1 MAAKLWFLAAAASL
15 ALSSPALAAEGATAP
30 DLSAA
35 NARLTAILDKN
46 YPALEALYKDLHLH
60 PELGMQEVRTA
71 GILAQNL
78 RKAGFTVTEKVGGT
92 GVVAVLKNG
101 VGPTILVRA
110 DMDALPME
118 EKTGLPW
125 SSKAR
130 ATYEGK
136 DVPVMHAC
144 GHDTHVAYLIGVAQ
158 ALSAMRDS
166 WSGTIVLIGQP
177 AEEPLKGARAMLDDG
192 LLTRFPKPDFG
203 FAAHVTNLPA
213 GTVAIKAGASSSAS
227 DSYSVTFHGRGGHGS
242 MPAAT
247 IDPIPI
253 AARFITDVQTVISR
267 EKDPAAFGVLTIG
280 AINAGSAP
288 NIIPDSAEVKV
299 NLRSQSPQ
307 VRDLLRGG
315 TARSAKAAAMMG
327 NAPEPTITYLSG
339 TGVLMN
345 DEAMASAATAAL
357 TPVFGKGLLYAPAS
371 GQPMSGS
378 EDFSEFVDA
387 GVPSLFFGIGGY
399 DPAVL
404 ADLKAKGEPVP
415 TNHSPFFAP
424 KAEPAI
430 RNAVT
435 AIVLSIVAGVRP
447 TPK

>member
-1 MAAKLWFLAAAASL
+1 MTTKHWLLAAASFVTFFSAGT
-15 ALSSPALAAEGATAP
+15 AQAAP

-35 NARLTAILDKN
+35 NARLTALLDKN

-71 GILAQNL
+71 GILAQHL

-92 GVVAVLKNG
+92 GVVGVLKNG
-101 VGPTILVRA
+101 EGPTILVRA

-125 SSKAR
+125 ASKAR

-136 DVPVMHAC
+136 DVPAMHAC
-144 GHDTHVAYLIGVAQ
+144 GHDTHVAYLVGVAQ

-177 AEEPLKGARAMLDDG
+177 AEETLQGARAMLADG

-203 FAAHVTNLPA
+203 FAAHVSNLPS
-213 GTVAIKAGASSSAS
+213 GQVAIKAGASSAAS
-227 DSYSVTFHGRGGHGS
+227 DSYSIIFHGRGGHGS

-253 AARFITDVQTVISR
+253 AARFITDTQVVISR

-299 NLRSQSPQ
+299 NLRSHAPE
-307 VRDLLRGG
+307 VRELLRSG
-315 TARSAKAAAMMG
+315 TARVAKAAAQMG
-327 NAPEPTITYLSG
+327 NAPEPTITYLTG
-339 TGVLMN
+339 TGALFN
-345 DEAMASAATAAL
+345 DEAMAAAGAAAL
-357 TPVFGKGLLYAPAS
+357 KPVFGDRLIFAPAS
-371 GQPMSGS
+371 VAPMSGS
-378 EDFSEFVDA
+378 EDFSEFVEA

-399 DPAVL
+399 DPKVL
-404 ADLKAKGEPVP
+404 ADLKAKGEPAP

-424 KAEPAI
+424 QAEPAI

-435 AIVLSIVAGVRP
+435 AITLSIIGGVRP
-447 TPK
+447 AAK

>member
-1 MAAKLWFLAAAASL
+1 MATHGLWAAASL
-15 ALSSPALAAEGATAP
+15 ALSLAATGAQATP
-30 DLSAA
+30 DLNAA
-35 NARLTAILDKN
+35 QAQLAALLDKN
-46 YPALEALYKDLHLH
+46 YPTLEAIYKDLHQH

-71 GILAQNL
+71 GILAQHL

-92 GVVAVLKNG
+92 GVVGVLRNG
-101 VGPTILVRA
+101 EGPTILVRA

-118 EKTGLPW
+118 EKTGLAW
-125 SSKAR
+125 ASKAR

-144 GHDTHVAYLIGVAQ
+144 GHDTHVAYLVGVAR

-166 WSGTIVLIGQP
+166 WSGTVVLIGQP
-177 AEEPLKGARAMLDDG
+177 AEEPLSGARAMLDDG
-192 LLTRFPKPDFG
+192 LFTRFPKPDFG

-213 GTVAIKAGASSSAS
+213 GVVAIKAGASSSAS
-227 DSYSVTFHGRGGHGS
+227 DSYSITFHGRGGHGS

-253 AARFITDVQTVISR
+253 AARFVTDTQVVISR

-299 NLRSQSPQ
+299 NLRSQSPE
-307 VRDLLRGG
+307 VRKLLRDG
-315 TARSAKAAAMMG
+315 TARVAKSAAAMG
-327 NAPEPTITYLSG
+327 GAPEPTIRYLSG
-339 TGVLMN
+339 TGVMTN
-345 DEAMASAATAAL
+345 DEAMANAAVTVL
-357 TPVFGKGLLYAPAS
+357 TPVFGKGLAFAPAS
-371 GQPMSGS
+371 ATPMSGS

-399 DPAVL
+399 DPAML
-404 ADLKAKGEPVP
+404 AELKAKGEPAP

-435 AIVLSIVAGVRP
+435 AIVLSIVGGVRP
-447 TPK
+447 AAK

>member
-1 MAAKLWFLAAAASL
+1 MAKRGLWAAASL
-15 ALSSPALAAEGATAP
+15 ALSLIATGAHAAP
-30 DLSAA
+30 DMGAA
-35 NARLTAILDKN
+35 NARLSAILDKN
-46 YPALEALYKDLHLH
+46 YPELDALYRDLHQH

-71 GILAQNL
+71 AILAGHL

-92 GVVAVLKNG
+92 GVVAVMKNG
-101 VGPTILVRA
+101 AGPTILVRA

-118 EKTGLPW
+118 EKTGLAW
-125 SSKAR
+125 ASKAR
-130 ATYEGK
+130 ATYEGR

-144 GHDTHVAYLIGVAQ
+144 GHDTHVAYLVGVAR
-158 ALSAMRDS
+158 ALAEMRDS
-166 WSGTIVLIGQP
+166 WSGTVVLIGQP

-192 LLTRFPKPDFG
+192 LFTRFPKPDFG

-213 GTVAIKAGASSSAS
+213 GVVAIKAGPSSSAS
-227 DSYSVTFHGRGGHGS
+227 DSYSITFHGRGGHGS

-253 AARFITDVQTVISR
+253 AARFITDAQTVISR

-299 NLRSQSPQ
+299 NLRSQSPD
-307 VRDLLRGG
+307 VRNLLRAG
-315 TARSAKAAAMMG
+315 TARSAKAAAAMG
-327 NAPEPTITYLSG
+327 NAPEPTITYLGG

-345 DEAMASAATAAL
+345 DEAMAAAAAAAL
-357 TPVFGKGLLYAPAS
+357 QPAFGKGAILAPAS
-371 GQPMSGS
+371 APPMSGS

-387 GVPSLFFGIGGY
+387 GVPSVFFGIGGY

-404 ADLKAKGEPVP
+404 AALKAKGEPAP

-424 KAEPAI
+424 LAEPAI

-435 AIVLSIVAGVRP
+435 AIVLSIVGGVRP
-447 TPK
+447 AAK

>member
-1 MAAKLWFLAAAASL
+1 MAKRGFWTTASL
-15 ALSSPALAAEGATAP
+15 ALSLLATNAQAAP
-30 DLSAA
+30 DVAAAHARLSA
-35 NARLTAILDKN
+35 LLDRN
-46 YPALEALYKDLHLH
+46 YPALEAIYKDLHLH

-71 GILAQNL
+71 GILAQQL

-92 GVVAVLKNG
+92 GVVGVLRNG
-101 VGPTILVRA
+101 DGPTILVRA

-125 SSKAR
+125 ASKAR
-130 ATYEGK
+130 AVYEGK

-166 WSGTIVLIGQP
+166 WSGTVVLIGQP
-177 AEEPLKGARAMLDDG
+177 AEESLQGARAMLDDG

-203 FAAHVTNLPA
+203 FAAHVSNLPS
-213 GTVAIKAGASSSAS
+213 GVVAVKAGASSSAS

-253 AARFITDVQTVISR
+253 AARFVTDAQVLISR
-267 EKDPAAFGVLTIG
+267 EKDPAAFGVLTVG
-280 AINAGSAP
+280 AIHAGSAP

-299 NLRSQSPQ
+299 NIRSQSPE
-307 VRDLLRGG
+307 VRDLLRSG
-315 TARSAKAAAMMG
+315 TARAAKAAAAMG
-327 NAPEPTITYLSG
+327 NAPEPTITYLGG
-339 TGVLMN
+339 TGILMN
-345 DEAMASAATAAL
+345 DESMAEKAAAVLGA
-357 TPVFGKGLLYAPAS
+357 VFGKGLVFAPATAA
-371 GQPMSGS
+371 PMSGS
-378 EDFSEFVDA
+378 EDYSEFVDA
-387 GVPSLFFGIGGY
+387 GVPSVFFGVGGY

-404 ADLKAKGEPVP
+404 AGLKAKGEPAP

-424 KAEPAI
+424 RAEPAI

-435 AIVLSIVAGVRP
+435 AIVLSIIGGVRP
-447 TPK
+447 AAE

>member
-1 MAAKLWFLAAAASL
+1 MAKHGLWAAASL
-15 ALSSPALAAEGATAP
+15 ALFLVPAGAQAAP
-30 DLSAA
+30 DMAAA
-35 NARLTAILDKN
+35 NARLTALLDKN
-46 YPALEALYKDLHLH
+46 YPALEAVYMDLHAN

-71 GILAQNL
+71 AILAQHL

-101 VGPTILVRA
+101 DGPTFLVRA

-118 EKTGLPW
+118 EKTGLAW

-130 ATYEGK
+130 ATYEGR

-166 WSGTIVLIGQP
+166 WSGTAVLIGQP

-203 FAAHVTNLPA
+203 FAAHVSNLPA
-213 GTVAIKAGASSSAS
+213 GVVAIKAGAGSSAS
-227 DSYSVTFHGRGGHGS
+227 DSYSITFHGRGGHGS

-253 AARFITDVQTVISR
+253 AARFVTDTQVVISR

-299 NLRSQSPQ
+299 NLRSQSPE
-307 VRDLLRGG
+307 VRKLLQDG
-315 TARSAKAAAMMG
+315 TARVAKSAAAMG
-327 NAPEPTITYLSG
+327 KAPEPTIRYLSG
-339 TGVLMN
+339 TGVLTN
-345 DEAMASAATAAL
+345 DEVMANAAVAAL
-357 TPVFGKGLLYAPAS
+357 TPVFGKGLVFAPAS
-371 GQPMSGS
+371 AAPMSGS
-378 EDFSEFVDA
+378 EDYSEFVDA

-404 ADLKAKGEPVP
+404 ADLKAKGEPAP

-435 AIVLSIVAGVRP
+435 AIVLSIVGGVRP
-447 TPK
+447 DAK

>member
-1 MAAKLWFLAAAASL
+1 MAAKHLFGVAASL
-15 ALSSPALAAEGATAP
+15 ALLCPAAAGAA

-35 NARLTAILDKN
+35 NARLTALLDKN
-46 YPALEALYKDLHLH
+46 YPALEAIYKDLHAN

-71 GILAQNL
+71 GTLAQNL

-92 GVVAVLKNG
+92 GVVGVLKNG
-101 VGPTILVRA
+101 DGPTFLVRA

-125 SSKAR
+125 ASKAR
-130 ATYEGK
+130 ATYEGRETA
-136 DVPVMHAC
+136 VMHAC

-158 ALSAMRDS
+158 ALSAMKDS
-166 WSGTIVLIGQP
+166 WSGTAVLIGQP
-177 AEEPLKGARAMLDDG
+177 AEETLIGARAMLDDG
-192 LLTRFPKPDFG
+192 LFTRFPRPDFG
-203 FAAHVTNLPA
+203 FAAHVSNLPA
-213 GTVAIKAGASSSAS
+213 GTVGIKAGASTSAS
-227 DSYSVTFHGRGGHGS
+227 DSYSIIFHGRGGHGS

-288 NIIPDSAEVKV
+288 NIIPDQAEVKV
-299 NLRSQSPQ
+299 NLRSQSPEIRKQ
-307 VRDLLRGG
+307 LQDG
-315 TARSAKAAAMMG
+315 TARSAKAAAAMG
-327 NAPEPTITYLSG
+327 NAPEPTITYLTG
-339 TGVLMN
+339 TGVMMN
-345 DEAMASAATAAL
+345 DEAMAEAAAKAL
-357 TPVFGKGLLYAPAS
+357 APIFGKGLVFAPVS
-371 GQPMSGS
+371 VPPMSGS
-378 EDFSEFVDA
+378 EDFSEYVDA

-404 ADLKAKGEPVP
+404 ADLKAKGEPAP

-435 AIVLSIVAGVRP
+435 AIVLSIVGGVRP
-447 TPK
+447 AAK

>member
-1 MAAKLWFLAAAASL
+1 MTTKHWLLAAASFVTLFSAGV
-15 ALSSPALAAEGATAP
+15 AQAAP

-35 NARLTAILDKN
+35 NARLTALLDKN
-46 YPALEALYKDLHLH
+46 YPALEALYKDLHQH

-71 GILAQNL
+71 GILAQHL

-92 GVVAVLKNG
+92 GVVGVLKNG
-101 VGPTILVRA
+101 EGPTILVRA

-118 EKTGLPW
+118 EKTGLPYA
-125 SSKAR
+125 SKAR

-136 DVPVMHAC
+136 DVPAMHAC
-144 GHDTHVAYLIGVAQ
+144 GHDTHVTYLIGVAQ

-166 WSGTIVLIGQP
+166 WSGTVVLIGQP
-177 AEEPLKGARAMLDDG
+177 AEETLKGARAMLDDG
-192 LLTRFPKPDFG
+192 LLTRFPRPDFG
-203 FAAHVTNLPA
+203 FAAHVSNLPV
-213 GTVAIKAGASSSAS
+213 GTVAIKAGASSAAS
-227 DSYSVTFHGRGGHGS
+227 DSYSILFHGRGGHGS

-253 AARFITDVQTVISR
+253 AARFVTDVQTVISR

-288 NIIPDSAEVKV
+288 NIIPDNAEVKA
-299 NLRSQSPQ
+299 NLRSHAPE
-307 VRDLLRGG
+307 VRELLKTG
-315 TARSAKAAAMMG
+315 TARAAKAAAQMG
-327 NAPEPTITYLSG
+327 NAPEPTITYLGG
-339 TGVLMN
+339 TGALVN
-345 DEAMASAATAAL
+345 DESMAAAGAAAL
-357 TPVFGKGLLYAPAS
+357 KPVFGKGLVFVPAS
-371 GQPMSGS
+371 VAPMSAS

-399 DPAVL
+399 DPQTL
-404 ADLKAKGEPVP
+404 ADLKAKGQPVP

-424 KAEPAI
+424 QPEPAI

-435 AIVLSIVAGVRP
+435 AITLSIIGGVRP
-447 TPK
+447 AAK

>member
-1 MAAKLWFLAAAASL
+1 MAKLWLWAGASL
-15 ALSSPALAAEGATAP
+15 ALSLTATGAQAAP
-30 DLSAA
+30 DPGAA
-35 NARLTAILDKN
+35 NARLTALLDKY
-46 YPALEALYKDLHLH
+46 YPALDALYKDLHQN

-71 GILAQNL
+71 GILAQHL

-92 GVVAVLKNG
+92 GVVGILKNG
-101 VGPTILVRA
+101 EGPTILVRA

-118 EKTGLPW
+118 EKTGLAW

-144 GHDTHVAYLIGVAQ
+144 GHDTHVAYLVGVAQ
-158 ALSAMRDS
+158 ALAAMRDS
-166 WSGTIVLIGQP
+166 WSGTVMLIGQP
-177 AEEPLKGARAMLDDG
+177 AEEPLLGARAMLDDG
-192 LLTRFPKPDFG
+192 LFTRFPKPDFG
-203 FAAHVTNLPA
+203 FAAHVSNLPA
-213 GTVAIKAGASSSAS
+213 GVVAIKAGAGSSAS
-227 DSYSVTFHGRGGHGS
+227 DSYSITFHGRGGHGS

-253 AARFITDVQTVISR
+253 AARFVTDTQVVISR

-299 NLRSQSPQ
+299 NLRSQSPE
-307 VRDLLRGG
+307 VRKLLQDG
-315 TARSAKAAAMMG
+315 TARVAKSAAAMG
-327 NAPEPTITYLSG
+327 KAPEPTIRYLSG
-339 TGVLMN
+339 TGVLTN
-345 DEAMASAATAAL
+345 DEVMANAAVAAL
-357 TPVFGKGLLYAPAS
+357 TPVFGKSLVFAPAS
-371 GQPMSGS
+371 AAPMSGS
-378 EDFSEFVDA
+378 EDYSEFVDA

-404 ADLKAKGEPVP
+404 ADLKAKGEPAP

-435 AIVLSIVAGVRP
+435 AIVLSIVGGVRP
-447 TPK
+447 AAK

>member
-1 MAAKLWFLAAAASL
+1 MAKRGLWTAASL
-15 ALSSPALAAEGATAP
+15 ALSLVATGAQAAP
-30 DLSAA
+30 DMAAADARLSA
-35 NARLTAILDKN
+35 LLDKN
-46 YPALEALYKDLHLH
+46 YPALEAIYKDLHLH

-71 GILAQNL
+71 GILVRQL

-92 GVVAVLKNG
+92 GVVGVLRNG
-101 VGPTILVRA
+101 DGPTILVRA
-110 DMDALPME
+110 DMDALPLE

-125 SSKAR
+125 ASKAR

-144 GHDTHVAYLIGVAQ
+144 GHDTHVAYLVGVAQ

-166 WSGTIVLIGQP
+166 WSGTVVLIGQP

-203 FAAHVTNLPA
+203 FAAHVSNLPA
-213 GTVAIKAGASSSAS
+213 GVIAIKAGPSSSAS
-227 DSYSVTFHGRGGHGS
+227 DSYSVVFHGRGGHGS

-253 AARFITDVQTVISR
+253 AARFVTDAQVLISR

-280 AINAGSAP
+280 AIHAGSAP

-299 NLRSQSPQ
+299 NLRSQAPD
-307 VRDLLRGG
+307 VRELLRGG
-315 TARSAKAAAMMG
+315 TARAAKAAAMMG
-327 NAPEPTITYLSG
+327 NAPEPTITYLGG

-345 DEAMASAATAAL
+345 DEAMAASAAAAL
-357 TPVFGKGLLYAPAS
+357 EPVFGKGLVFAPAAGS
-371 GQPMSGS
+371 PMSGS
-378 EDFSEFVDA
+378 EDYSEFVEA
-387 GVPSLFFGIGGY
+387 GVPSVFFGIGGY

-404 ADLKAKGEPVP
+404 ADLKAKGEPAP

-430 RNAVT
+430 RNAVR
-435 AIVLSIVAGVRP
+435 AITLSIIGGVRP
-447 TPK
+447 AAK

>member
-1 MAAKLWFLAAAASL
+1 MVAKHWLWAAASL
-15 ALSSPALAAEGATAP
+15 ALSLTATGARAAP
-30 DLSAA
+30 DLDAA
-35 NARLTAILDKN
+35 NARLTTLLDKN
-46 YPALEALYKDLHLH
+46 YPALEALYKDLHQH

-71 GILAQNL
+71 GILAQHL
-78 RKAGFTVTEKVGGT
+78 RSAGFTVTEKVGGT
-92 GVVAVLKNG
+92 GVVGLLKNG
-101 VGPTILVRA
+101 EGPTILVRA

-118 EKTGLPW
+118 EKTGLAW
-125 SSKAR
+125 ASKAR

-144 GHDTHVAYLIGVAQ
+144 GHDTHVAYLVGIAQ
-158 ALSAMRDS
+158 ALSAMRDN
-166 WSGTIVLIGQP
+166 WSGTVMLIGQP
-177 AEEPLKGARAMLDDG
+177 AEEPLSGARAMLDDG
-192 LLTRFPKPDFG
+192 LFRRFPKPDFG

-213 GTVAIKAGASSSAS
+213 GVVAIKAGPSSSAS
-227 DSYSVTFHGRGGHGS
+227 DSYAITFHGRGGHGS

-253 AARFITDVQTVISR
+253 AARFVTDTQVVISR

-299 NLRSQSPQ
+299 NLRSQSPE
-307 VRDLLRGG
+307 VRKLLQDG
-315 TARSAKAAAMMG
+315 TARVAKSAAAMG
-327 NAPEPTITYLSG
+327 GAPEPTIRYLGG
-339 TGVLMN
+339 TGIMMN
-345 DEAMASAATAAL
+345 DPAMAKTAVAAL
-357 TPVFGKGLLYAPAS
+357 TPAFGKGLVFAS
-371 GQPMSGS
+371 ESATPMSGS

-404 ADLKAKGEPVP
+404 ADLKEKGEPAP

-435 AIVLSIVAGVRP
+435 AIILSIVGGVRP
-447 TPK
+447 VAK

>member
-1 MAAKLWFLAAAASL
+1 MAKRGFWTTASL
-15 ALSSPALAAEGATAP
+15 ALSLLATNAQAAP
-30 DLSAA
+30 DVAAA
-35 NARLTAILDKN
+35 NARLSALLDRN
-46 YPALEALYKDLHLH
+46 YPALEAIYKDLHLH

-71 GILAQNL
+71 RILAQQL

-92 GVVAVLKNG
+92 GVVGVLRNG
-101 VGPTILVRA
+101 DGPTILVRA

-125 SSKAR
+125 ASKAR
-130 ATYEGK
+130 AVYEGK

-166 WSGTIVLIGQP
+166 WSGTVVLIGQP
-177 AEEPLKGARAMLDDG
+177 AEESLQGARAMLDDG

-203 FAAHVTNLPA
+203 FAAHVSNLPS
-213 GTVAIKAGASSSAS
+213 GVVAVKAGASSSAS

-253 AARFITDVQTVISR
+253 AARFVTDAQVLISR
-267 EKDPAAFGVLTIG
+267 EKDPAAFGVLTVG
-280 AINAGSAP
+280 AIHAGSAP

-299 NLRSQSPQ
+299 NIRSQSPE
-307 VRDLLRGG
+307 VRDLLRSG
-315 TARSAKAAAMMG
+315 TARAAKAAAAMG
-327 NAPEPTITYLSG
+327 NAPEPTITYLGG
-339 TGVLMN
+339 TGILMN
-345 DEAMASAATAAL
+345 DESMAEKAAAVLGA
-357 TPVFGKGLLYAPAS
+357 VFGKGLVFAPATAA
-371 GQPMSGS
+371 PMSGS
-378 EDFSEFVDA
+378 EDYSEFVDV
-387 GVPSLFFGIGGY
+387 GVPSVFFGVGGY

-404 ADLKAKGEPVP
+404 AGLKAKGEPAP

-424 KAEPAI
+424 SAEPAI

-435 AIVLSIVAGVRP
+435 AIVLSIIGGVRP
-447 TPK
+447 AAE